1 MASFTLLPSAYS
13 IARRSLIVSPKTI
26 ATRRPSARKEPC
38 AITTRATSAWFPNR
52 AISTDD
58 TWQFVAPRSYNAAR
72 HCASGKR
79 DNVKK
84 LLVAAFA
91 AAATCAAPAAL
102 ADEGMWTYDN
112 FPYDKV
118 KAKYGV
124 NIDLKWTD
132 TVRFASVRLSSGCSA
147 SIVAKD
153 GLVLTNHHCV
163 RNCAQNLSTAKI
175 DYVKEGFAA
184 AKPEDE
190 KLCPG
195 MQAEVLGGIYD
206 VTPRVTEAAR
216 GKTGQ
221 EFVKARDAEI
231 ATVEKEGCA
240 GKETLYRC
248 QVVTLYQGG
257 QYKLYIFRKYSDV
270 RLVFAPEQQM
280 AFFGGDPDNFN
291 FPRYDLDCSFVRLY
305 ENGKPVLTPDH
316 LKWRVDPPKEGEP
329 VFVSGNPGTTQRLL
343 TAEQLETMRDVSQP
357 DTLMLLS
364 EVRGRLIRFGEESA
378 ENARISNE
386 DLFSVE
392 NAFKAYHGQQE
403 ALVDPTLIS
412 AKHKADA
419 ALRAIV
425 TKDRKMAAEIGDPW
439 TDIAKAQ
446 VDRRALYQAYTY
458 MEARAGIL
466 SSLFGYG
473 RALVRAAQERPKPNG
488 ERLPEYTD
496 SRLALL
502 EKRVLDKEPVYPALE
517 ELKLEFW
524 LTKLREH
531 LTADSEG
538 TRVFLGKNSPEALAM
553 RLSTSKLA
561 DAGYRKKLWDGG
573 LAAVEAS
580 DDPMIKYIL
589 ATDAASRAIRKAY
602 ETRVAGPS
610 DRAAEKIAKARF
622 AIYGT
627 STYPDA
633 TFSPRISYGQVEGWT
648 ENGTPVKPF
657 TYMGGLWD
665 RATGQDPFA
674 LAPRW
679 VNARDRVDPNVV
691 FDFTTN
697 NDIVG
702 GNSGSPVIDADT
714 RVIGAAFDGNIHSL
728 GGNFGFDDSQNR
740 CVAVST
746 AAITEALKNIYN
758 QPALVAD
765 LMDQ

>member
-1 MASFTLLPSAYS
+1 
-13 IARRSLIVSPKTI
+13 V
-26 ATRRPSARKEPC
+26 
-38 AITTRATSAWFPNR
+38 NR
-52 AISTDD
+52 
-58 TWQFVAPRSYNAAR
+58 N
-72 HCASGKR
+72 
-79 DNVKK
+79 
-84 LLVAAFA
+84 LVAALA
-91 AAATCAAPAAL
+91 AAAVCAATAAA
-102 ADEGMWTYDN
+102 ADEGMWTFDN
-112 FPYDKV
+112 FPSDKV

-124 NIDLKWTD
+124 DINLKWLD

-147 SIVAKD
+147 SIVTKD

-163 RNCAQNLSTAKI
+163 RDCAQNLSTDKT
-175 DYVKEGFAA
+175 DYVKDGFAA
-184 AKPEDE
+184 AKQEDE

-206 VTPRVTEAAR
+206 VTPRVTAAAQ

-221 EFVKARDAEI
+221 DFVKARDAEI
-231 ATVEKEGCA
+231 AAVEKEGCA
-240 GKETLYRC
+240 GKESLYRC

-257 QYKLYIFRKYSDV
+257 QYKLYMFRKYSDV

-305 ENGKPVLTPDH
+305 ENGKPVSTPDH

-343 TAEQLETMRDVSQP
+343 TAEQLETIRDVSQP
-357 DTLMLLS
+357 DTLLLLA
-364 EVRGRLIRFGEESA
+364 ELRGRLIRFGEESA

-392 NAFKAYHGQQE
+392 NAFKAYRGQQE
-403 ALVDPTLIS
+403 ALVDPALIA
-412 AKHKADA
+412 AKHQSDA
-419 ALRAIV
+419 ALRAKV
-425 TKDRKMAAEIGDPW
+425 MKDKSLAAEIGDPW
-439 TDIAKAQ
+439 AETAKVQA
-446 VDRRALYQAYTY
+446 DRRALYEPYTY
-458 MEARAGIL
+458 MESRAGIL

-502 EKRVLDKEPVYPALE
+502 EKRVLDNEPVYPGLE

-538 TRVFLGKNSPEALAM
+538 TKTFLGKESPEALAA
-553 RLSTSKLA
+553 RLSKSKLA
-561 DAGYRKKLWDGG
+561 DAAYRKQLWDGG
-573 LAAVEAS
+573 LAAIENS
-580 DDPMIKYIL
+580 DDPMIRFVL
-589 ATDAASRAIRKAY
+589 ATDAASRAIRKEY
-602 ETRVAGPS
+602 ETRVTGPS
-610 DRAAEKIAKARF
+610 DRAAEKIARARF
-622 AIYGT
+622 AVYGT

-633 TFSPRISYGQVEGWT
+633 TFSPRISYGRVEGWV

-657 TYMGGLWD
+657 TYLGGLWD

-679 VNARDRVDPNVV
+679 VNARDRIDPGVV
-691 FDFTTN
+691 FNFTTN

-702 GNSGSPVIDADT
+702 GNSGSPVIDASAH
-714 RVIGAAFDGNIHSL
+714 VIGAAFDGNIHSL

-740 CVAVST
+740 CVVVST
-746 AAITEALKNIYN
+746 AAITEALSKIYN

-765 LMDQ
+765 LMGQ

>member
-1 MASFTLLPSAYS
+1 M
-13 IARRSLIVSPKTI
+13 
-26 ATRRPSARKEPC
+26 
-38 AITTRATSAWFPNR
+38 NR
-52 AISTDD
+52 
-58 TWQFVAPRSYNAAR
+58 N
-72 HCASGKR
+72 
-79 DNVKK
+79 
-84 LLVAAFA
+84 LVAALA
-91 AAATCAAPAAL
+91 AAAVCAATAAA
-102 ADEGMWTYDN
+102 ADEGMWTFDN
-112 FPYDKV
+112 FPSDKV

-124 NIDLKWTD
+124 DINLKWLD

-147 SIVAKD
+147 SIVTKD

-163 RNCAQNLSTAKI
+163 RDCAQNLSTDKT
-175 DYVKEGFAA
+175 DYVKDGFAA
-184 AKPEDE
+184 AKQEDE

-206 VTPRVTEAAR
+206 VTPRVTAAAQ

-221 EFVKARDAEI
+221 DFVKARDAEI
-231 ATVEKEGCA
+231 AAVEKEGCA
-240 GKETLYRC
+240 GKESLYRC

-257 QYKLYIFRKYSDV
+257 QYKLYMFRKYSDV

-305 ENGKPVLTPDH
+305 ENGKPVSTPDH
-316 LKWRVDPPKEGEP
+316 LKWRVEPPKEGEP

-343 TAEQLETMRDVSQP
+343 TAEQLETIRDVSQP
-357 DTLMLLS
+357 DTLLLLA
-364 EVRGRLIRFGEESA
+364 ELRGRLIRFGEESA

-392 NAFKAYHGQQE
+392 NAFKAYRGQQE
-403 ALVDPTLIS
+403 ALVDPALIA
-412 AKHKADA
+412 AKHQSDA
-419 ALRAIV
+419 ALRAKV
-425 TKDRKMAAEIGDPW
+425 MKDKSLAAEIGDPW
-439 TDIAKAQ
+439 AETAKVQA
-446 VDRRALYQAYTY
+446 DRRALYEPYTY
-458 MEARAGIL
+458 MESRAGIL

-496 SRLALL
+496 SRLPLL
-502 EKRVLDKEPVYPALE
+502 EKRVLDNEPVYPGLE

-538 TRVFLGKNSPEALAM
+538 TKTFLGKESPEALAA
-553 RLSTSKLA
+553 RLSKSKLA
-561 DAGYRKKLWDGG
+561 DAAYRKQLWDGG
-573 LAAVEAS
+573 LAAIGNS
-580 DDPMIKYIL
+580 DDPMIRFVL
-589 ATDAASRAIRKAY
+589 ATDAASRAIRKEY
-602 ETRVAGPS
+602 ETRVTGPS
-610 DRAAEKIAKARF
+610 DRAAEKIARARF
-622 AIYGT
+622 AVYGT

-633 TFSPRISYGQVEGWT
+633 TFSPRISYGRVEGWV

-657 TYMGGLWD
+657 TYLGGLWD

-679 VNARDRVDPNVV
+679 VNARDRIDPGVV
-691 FDFTTN
+691 FNFTTN

-702 GNSGSPVIDADT
+702 GNSGSPVIDASAH
-714 RVIGAAFDGNIHSL
+714 VIGAAFDGNIHSL

-740 CVAVST
+740 CVVVST
-746 AAITEALKNIYN
+746 AAITEALSKIYN

-765 LMDQ
+765 LMGQ